1 MGGFIM
7 RFSRLIF
14 IILVSA
20 MTSAAHANE
29 PDDWATFGRMLSL
42 VQGFMQIAAESQ
54 GDSKHI
60 EKHVDSLLSGKNSDA
75 NALLEDVFADMP
87 GEQRVQVLGLA
98 RQMVSLGQ
106 RQAQIERKQTEE
118 GMAVQ
123 ARKDLS
129 GMGLAYFDRQ
139 QFLDAVK
146 RNDVLAVRLY
156 LAGRGVDP
164 RGGLDVAKNAGLPEM
179 ERVLA
184 EAVK

>member
-1 MGGFIM
+1 M
-7 RFSRLIF
+7 RVFRLIF
-14 IILVSA
+14 IVLLSA
-20 MTSAAHANE
+20 VTSAAQANE
-29 PDDWATFGRMLSL
+29 PDDWASFGRMLSL
-42 VQGFMQIAAESQ
+42 VQGFMQVAAESQ
-54 GDSKHI
+54 GDSKRV
-60 EKHVDSLLSGKNSDA
+60 EKHVDTLLSGKNSDA

-87 GEQRVQVLGLA
+87 GEQRGQVLGLV

-106 RQAQIERKQTEE
+106 KQALIERRQTEE

-156 LAGRGVDP
+156 LAGRGIDP
-164 RGGLDVAKNAGLPEM
+164 RGALDAAKNAGLSEM